1 MNKILVSVLLAFS
14 LAACASGGNEKVRT
28 ETMDSVGQKVQKGV
42 TTSTQVKAMY
52 GEPASV
58 SLTDGGNEVWNYS
71 YSHATIK
78 AATLIPVVGI
88 FAGGSDVNKNEVV
101 FLFDSKGVLQNYT
114 VHASQTEVHN
124 GGQDVGA
131 AAK

>member
-1 MNKILVSVLLAFS
+1 
-14 LAACASGGNEKVRT
+14 
-28 ETMDSVGQKVQKGV
+28 
-42 TTSTQVKAMY
+42 MY